1 MSALIAAE
9 GLEVRY
15 GTQCALS
22 RVSLE
27 VRRGEVLAV
36 VGPNA
41 AGKTTLL
48 RALASLI
55 VPARGTI
62 TSAVA
67 PAEAAYL
74 AQSEPLPSEWT
85 ALDVVEL
92 GRVPHLGFWGQR
104 RRADD
109 EAVREAMLATRTDGI
124 AHRRIRTLSGGQRQR
139 VALARARAQEPRIMF
154 LDEPTTHLDLRHQ
167 IETFVLLRS
176 AAARGVS
183 SVTVVHDLALASLA
197 DRCAVLSRGELVA
210 LGPPADVLEPKLVR
224 DVFDATVEVMRS
236 RDGRIVIVPLLGDA
250 GAR

>member
-1 MSALIAAE
+1 MSALIE
-9 GLEVRY
+9 TKDLEVRY
-15 GTQCALS
+15 GAHRALS

-27 VRRGEVLAV
+27 VRHGELLAV

-48 RALASLI
+48 RALAALI
-55 VPARGTI
+55 VPTRGTV
-62 TSAVA
+62 TSAVT

-74 AQSEPLPSEWT
+74 AQSEPLPGEWT
-85 ALDVVEL
+85 ALEVVEL

-109 EAVREAMLATRTDGI
+109 EAVSEAMLATRTDGI
-124 AHRRIRTLSGGQRQR
+124 AHRRVRTLSGGQRQR
-139 VALARARAQEPRIMF
+139 VALARALAQEPRILF

-167 IETFVLLRS
+167 IETFALLRNE
-176 AAARGVS
+176 ATRGVS
-183 SVTVVHDLALASLA
+183 TVAVVHDLALASLA

-210 LGPPADVLEPKLVR
+210 LGPPADVLEPALVR
-224 DVFDATVEVMRS
+224 DVFDAAVEVMRS
-236 RDGRIVIVPLLGDA
+236 RDGRIVIVPLLGDT